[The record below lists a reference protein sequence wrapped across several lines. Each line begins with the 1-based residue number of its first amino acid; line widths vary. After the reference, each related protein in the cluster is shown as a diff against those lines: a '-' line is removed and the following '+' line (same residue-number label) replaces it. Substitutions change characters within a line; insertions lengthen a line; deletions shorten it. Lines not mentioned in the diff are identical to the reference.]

1 MFRSKLVSTVLI
13 AFAFSVALV
22 GCRGDQKLR
31 PIADIPQ
38 PGDTYFEEL
47 QQVLEEQIEVSPGNV
62 DLRIK
67 LAGYHQ
73 SLQWPSNSKGNLEA
87 ILRQAPQD
95 TRAIMLAAD
104 YYIHNNDFEK
114 SWIYAQQ
121 ADKLGITHPSIYLI
135 KSRYYY
141 SKRDFTEAFRLL
153 THYFTLGGKLSEAY
167 LLGAEMELQ
176 QRDSAAAIKL
186 LSGGMQEGP
195 GDVRLISLLTS
206 LYANSRDYES
216 LAQTVE
222 VYQAKTNDSA
232 TFRHALLQ
240 AYFQTPDFQKA
251 AALASHWPEDSEN
264 GLFVYGNFFL
274 NTKMLDSA
282 NWYATK
288 ILETDSANTDGFLL
302 RARYE
307 ASRGRNSEAYRLYTS
322 ILDLDSTH
330 QIAYDERGMVMGKI
344 AYLRKLREQQAAMPV
359 FDIAPKKSENQ

>member
-1 MFRSKLVSTVLI
+1 MFRSKQASTFLTAFIFSAVL
-13 AFAFSVALV
+13 A
-22 GCRGDQKLR
+22 GCKGDEKLR
-31 PIADIPQ
+31 PIAGIPK
-38 PGDTYFEEL
+38 PNDTYFAEL
-47 QQVLEEQIEVSPGNV
+47 LQVLEEQIEVSPGDV

-67 LAGYHQ
+67 LAVYHQ

-87 ILRQAPQD
+87 ILQQAPRD

-141 SKRDFTEAFRLL
+141 YKRDFNEASRLL
-153 THYFTLGGKLSEAY
+153 NHYFTLGGKLSEAY

-176 QRDSAAAIKL
+176 QRDSAAAIKIL
-186 LSGGMQEGP
+186 KSGLQEGP
-195 GDVRLISLLTS
+195 GDVRLVSLLS
-206 LYANSRDYES
+206 GFYAVSGDYQS

-222 VYQAKTNDSA
+222 IYQAKTNDSA
-232 TFRHALLQ
+232 TFRHPLLQ
-240 AYFQTPDFQKA
+240 AYFQTHSHQKG
-251 AALASHWPEDSEN
+251 AALASQWPEESEN
-264 GLFVYGNFFL
+264 GLFVYGNLFL
-274 NTKMLDSA
+274 DAKMLDSA

-288 ILETDSANTDGFLL
+288 ILETDSASTDGFLL

-322 ILDLDSTH
+322 ILELDSTH
-330 QIAYDERGMVMGKI
+330 QIAHDERGMVMGKI